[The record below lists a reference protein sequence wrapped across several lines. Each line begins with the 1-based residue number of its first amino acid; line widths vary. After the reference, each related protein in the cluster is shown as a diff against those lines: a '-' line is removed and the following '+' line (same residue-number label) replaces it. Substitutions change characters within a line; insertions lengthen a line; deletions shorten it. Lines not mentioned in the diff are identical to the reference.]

1 MGRRVTTGS
10 QLVRIAPIILSV
22 PERTRVVIAEDDL
35 LVREGVVSLLTRR
48 GYDVV
53 GQCGDPADLIT
64 LVTVEKPDVAVVDV
78 RMPPTYTT
86 EGLDAARVICDE
98 SPATA
103 ILVLSA
109 HVELEEATD
118 LIAGG
123 GGRGYLLK
131 SRDPGHILHAVRL
144 AAEGDM
150 VFDPD
155 LAPAIA
161 AGLSQGP
168 ADQGPVKLTAREQE
182 ILQMLPSGR
191 TNREIAVALRRSP
204 DTIKGH
210 LERIFRKLGAQDRTA
225 AVAEA
230 FRRGLLH

>member
-1 MGRRVTTGS
+1 MTITVAIADDHPLARRGLHQYLEADADMTVAGEAAS
-10 QLVRIAPIILSV
+10 GEELLDLLERCPVDVALVDSRMPTLSGV
-22 PERTRVVIAEDDL
+22 ETVRCVSRSYPRVRVV
-35 LVREGVVSLLTRR
+35 
-48 GYDVV
+48 
-53 GQCGDPADLIT
+53 
-64 LVTVEKPDVAVVDV
+64 
-78 RMPPTYTT
+78 M
-86 EGLDAARVICDE
+86 
-98 SPATA
+98 
-103 ILVLSA
+103 LSA
-109 HVELEEATD
+109 FDDPD
-118 LIAGG
+118 LVVASVQAGA
-123 GGRGYLLK
+123 RGYLLK
-131 SRDPGHILHAVRL
+131 CRDPGHIARAVRL

-161 AGLSQGP
+161 AGLANGP
-168 ADQGPVKLTAREQE
+168 ASAAISLTAREEE

>member
-1 MGRRVTTGS
+1 MSIRVALADDHPLARRGLH
-10 QLVRIAPIILSV
+10 QYLD
-22 PERTRVVIAEDDL
+22 AEDD
-35 LVREGVVSLLTRR
+35 
-48 GYDVV
+48 
-53 GQCGDPADLIT
+53 
-64 LVTVEKPDVAVVDV
+64 VTVVVEAASGEELLELVESESVDVALVDV
-78 RMPPTYTT
+78 RMPSMSGVETVRQLTRSAPDVRVVMLSAFDD
-86 EGLDAARVICDE
+86 LD
-98 SPATA
+98 
-103 ILVLSA
+103 LVLA
-109 HVELEEATD
+109 AVQ
-118 LIAGG
+118 AGA
-123 GGRGYLLK
+123 RGYLLK

-161 AGLSQGP
+161 AGLAQGP
-168 ADQGPVKLTAREQE
+168 ADPGPVKLTAREQE